1 MPRFFM
7 VAPLEHLMARNAT
20 VSRIAQRGFNE
31 FGVVAKLLVSSIK
44 AEVKKKRV
52 SNGWTFSC

>member
-1 MPRFFM
+1 M